1 MCQENMPH
9 CLLRSFALIWG
20 AFNVDSQTKSCPG
33 MLYQPSGLMVRMQNA
48 FSVLKMGTKLKIL
61 ILRPSALGDTLML
74 LPALAQLR
82 PLAEVIVAGRRPGLD
97 FLKPYIHSRLDYEG
111 PGWHRLFLETI
122 DPGTDLP
129 IPPIDH
135 VVAFLNDPEG
145 RVKVNLKTCLPKTP
159 IHIFPP
165 FPPEG
170 SKIHV
175 ALYLCQCL
183 QRSGLPIDGAESIEA
198 ARRSPM
204 FMNRIQRH
212 RRGKIIFHP
221 GSGGLKKNHP
231 PDFWLELIKQATKRP
246 HYKKGNTLLL
256 LGPAEKP
263 FHGFFKK
270 NIGVIGTQILNSP
283 DREALVSLL
292 SRSPLYFGQDSG
304 ITHLAAMH
312 GTPTIALFKNSSIS
326 QWKPIGP
333 AVRVIE
339 DTLNLTDLIRKTL
352 EKADNLLKETVVTQ

>member
-1 MCQENMPH
+1 
-9 CLLRSFALIWG
+9 
-20 AFNVDSQTKSCPG
+20 
-33 MLYQPSGLMVRMQNA
+33 MLYQSPGLMVRIQNA
-48 FSVLKMGTKLKIL
+48 FSVLKMGTKLKVL

-97 FLKPYIHSRLDYEG
+97 FLKPYIHSHLDYEG

-122 DPGTDLP
+122 DPGTPLP
-129 IPPIDH
+129 IPPVDH

-165 FPPEG
+165 FPPED

-175 ALYLCQCL
+175 ALYLGQCL
-183 QRSGLPIDGAESIEA
+183 QRSGLPIDGAKSIEE
-198 ARRSPM
+198 ARQSPL

-212 RRGKIIFHP
+212 KGGKIIFHP
-221 GSGGLKKNHP
+221 GSGGLKKNHS
-231 PDFWLELIKQATKRP
+231 PDFWLELIKQATRRP
-246 HYKKGNTLLL
+246 YYQKGNTLLL

-263 FHGFFKK
+263 FHGFFQK
-270 NIGVIGTQILNSP
+270 NIGGIGTQILNSP
-283 DREALVSLL
+283 DKEALISLL

-312 GTPTIALFKNSSIS
+312 GTPTIALFKNSSVS

-339 DTLNLTDLIRKTL
+339 DTLNLTDLIRETL
-352 EKADNLLKETVVTQ
+352 EKADNLLKETVVTQYSGVSIQESE

>member
-1 MCQENMPH
+1 
-9 CLLRSFALIWG
+9 
-20 AFNVDSQTKSCPG
+20 
-33 MLYQPSGLMVRMQNA
+33 MLYHSPGLMVKIKNA
-48 FSVLKMGTKLKIL
+48 FSVEKMGTKLKVL

-74 LPALAQLR
+74 LPALVQLR
-82 PLAEVIVAGRRPGLD
+82 PFTEVILAGRRPGLD
-97 FLKPYIHSRLDYEG
+97 FLKPYVHSHLDYEG
-111 PGWHRLFLETI
+111 PGWHRLFLENI
-122 DPGTDLP
+122 DPGTALP
-129 IPPIDH
+129 IPPVDH

-175 ALYLCQCL
+175 ALYLGQCL
-183 QRSGLPIDGAESIEA
+183 QRSGLPLDGAKSIEE

-204 FMNRIQRH
+204 FMNRIQRDKG
-212 RRGKIIFHP
+212 GKIIFHP
-221 GSGGLKKNHP
+221 GSGGHKKNHP
-231 PDFWLELIKQATKRP
+231 PDFWLELIKQATRRP
-246 HYKKGNTLLL
+246 HYKKGNALLL

-263 FHGFFKK
+263 FYGFFKK
-270 NIGVIGTQILNSP
+270 NIGGIGTQILISP
-283 DREALVSLL
+283 DREALISLL

-312 GTPTIALFKNSSIS
+312 GTPTIALFKNSSIF

-339 DTLNLTDLIRKTL
+339 DKLDLTDLIRETL
-352 EKADNLLKETVVTQ
+352 EKADNLLKETVNKQEPVVRIQPPSFENYGGPREPE